1 MTLVQATLL
10 ILMVIDEEEAP
21 KLVPV
26 KVVCTPCEVP
36 AFGVIV
42 VIVGG
47 VKDNNFSGTWALD
60 MPLVAVTLTTRFA
73 PMPAGRLQ
81 TISIWV
87 HEV

>member
-1 MTLVQATLL
+1 MQSTLL

-36 AFGVIV
+36 GFGVIV

-47 VKDNNFSGTWALD
+47 VKDNCFCGTCALD
-60 MPLVAVTLTTRFA
+60 IPLAAVTLTTRFA
-73 PMPAGRLQ
+73 PMPAGRLH
-81 TISIWV
+81 TISVDV